1 MGDCFIYNN
10 SAWRLNYCVGGEVT
24 TMYHLDRPMY
34 LLGYLAS
41 QSKVY
46 LIDKVSSLFCELSDG
61 WPGSSTCCQS
71 LSYDTAFPV
80 CWSAGMARCTTPFL
94 RLRWFSRHVVLGQT
108 DSLF

>member
-41 QSKVY
+41 HSKVY
-46 LIDKVSSLFCELSDG
+46 LIDKVRSPSFFLLLRHHSH
-61 WPGSSTCCQS
+61 WVITSTA
-71 LSYDTAFPV
+71 TA
-80 CWSAGMARCTTPFL
+80 C
-94 RLRWFSRHVVLGQT
+94 
-108 DSLF
+108 